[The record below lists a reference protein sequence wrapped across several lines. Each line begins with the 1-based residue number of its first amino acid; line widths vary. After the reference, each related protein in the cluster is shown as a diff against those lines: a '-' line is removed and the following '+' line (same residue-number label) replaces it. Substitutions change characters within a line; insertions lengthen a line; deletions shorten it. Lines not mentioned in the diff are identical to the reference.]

1 VARCVLRERERE
13 SVCSNE
19 ILPRQAVGAHNEDRD
34 GTKIQGTASRCV
46 RKSIGRIG
54 SAEEENLYGGEHE
67 TRCHADCRAM
77 AWLPNMR
84 PEAGRDE
91 ENQMKKSA
99 TQRTLRDE
107 PSFGAPA
114 AEKQVTRFAR
124 STAPTTRG
132 GARRV
137 FSDRRAEPCGRKR
150 LAVRERKRKSKPL
163 GRRRTRRK
171 RVSEE
176 RQQGPRRRRDSRN
189 KNQWNPSA
197 ARNPKM
203 TNDGARVEE
212 TEVANPSTSTMGR
225 ASARKRGARNR

>member
-1 VARCVLRERERE
+1 
-13 SVCSNE
+13 VCSNE

-34 GTKIQGTASRCV
+34 GTKIQDTASRCA

-77 AWLPNMR
+77 ARLPNTR
-84 PEAGRDE
+84 PGAGRDE
-91 ENQMKKSA
+91 ENQKKKSV
-99 TQRTLRDE
+99 TQRTHGDE

-114 AEKQVTRFAR
+114 AERQVSRFAR

-150 LAVRERKRKSKPL
+150 LVVRERKRKSK
-163 GRRRTRRK
+163 RRRTRRK

-176 RQQGPRRRRDSRN
+176 RQQGPRRRRNSRN
-189 KNQWNPSA
+189 KNQWNHSA

-225 ASARKRGARNR
+225 ASARKSGARNR